1 MFLKL
6 HSLNINR
13 YFECFHLNFLYD
25 CHIPQSRIN
34 FSESIAPIVLYMRP
48 GKGNVSNSWAF
59 ELMKMTEWV
68 LPSSSTKV
76 YLMDWI
82 VAHA

>member
-1 MFLKL
+1 M
-6 HSLNINR
+6 SER
-13 YFECFHLNFLYD
+13 
-25 CHIPQSRIN
+25 RIK
-34 FSESIAPIVLYMRP
+34 FSESIAPMVLYTRP

-76 YLMDWI
+76 YLVGWI
-82 VAHA
+82 VVPALYLGCTPYMLNL